1 MKTWPA
7 SRRGVAAVVVLLGA
21 GPIAASAIAGDI
33 PGAPVKRP
41 RGAEAE
47 AETDRW
53 IGLVREK
60 ADHGGWL
67 VVRGSHPG
75 DQAVATA
82 TMGTLSHAAVLD
94 KERGEVIEALAGGV
108 VVTPVRRLLAQAH
121 RMVIVRPPDWT
132 PEEGRAAV
140 ARARSRIGREYDWLG
155 LVGAQREARFYCT
168 ELAVDAYR
176 GRERGWKLGR
186 IIFPADVPALGT
198 VVVDTGPRGGGILVE
213 PRFARRLTDARGV
226 AYAAEVA
233 PGLYR
238 GGQPDDE
245 GIAWLKSIGVR
256 TIVNLRHFHG
266 DTEGERAA
274 AAGLRYER
282 IPLASSPRA
291 HAGPG
296 RAVPRTGQGPG
307 PAPHLRP
314 LLARRGPH
322 RRDDGGLPDGD
333 GRLAHR
339 RGVRRDG
346 VLPSP
351 PHLARSAHLRAG
363 LPEDRAMTGI
373 PTLTFYFGT
382 STTGGE

>member
-75 DQAVATA
+75 DQAVAAA

-282 IPLASSPRA
+282 IPLASSRA
-291 HAGPG
+291 PT
-296 RAVPRTGQGPG
+296 RAQVAQFLELVKDPALRPIYVHCLHGVDRTGAMMAVYRMEMEGWPTAEAFAEMEYFQAHPIWRDLRTFVQGYRKIG
-307 PAPHLRP
+307 P
-314 LLARRGPH
+314 
-322 RRDDGGLPDGD
+322 
-333 GRLAHR
+333 
-339 RGVRRDG
+339 
-346 VLPSP
+346 
-351 PHLARSAHLRAG
+351 
-363 LPEDRAMTGI
+363 
-373 PTLTFYFGT
+373 
-382 STTGGE
+382 